1 MPKYRAAMTVF
12 GLNTNDTF
20 ESEDPR
26 WEEKAGAGFVVKVS
40 DDTPVTVTEGG
51 EGNLQVPEGVVPLTK
66 EEHDRRV
73 AAGDPT
79 PVKPG
84 EVYSEKI
91 PPSPEAAIAGKA
103 KRTHGSQ

>member
-26 WEEKAGAGFVVKVS
+26 WEEKAEAGFVVKVS
-40 DDTPVTVTEGG
+40 DDTPVTVTESG
-51 EGNLQVPEGVVPLTK
+51 ESNLQVADGVKLLTK
-66 EEHDRRV
+66 EEHDERV
-73 AAGDPT
+73 AAGDTT

-84 EVYSEKI
+84 EAYREKI

-103 KRTHGSQ
+103 KGARGQ